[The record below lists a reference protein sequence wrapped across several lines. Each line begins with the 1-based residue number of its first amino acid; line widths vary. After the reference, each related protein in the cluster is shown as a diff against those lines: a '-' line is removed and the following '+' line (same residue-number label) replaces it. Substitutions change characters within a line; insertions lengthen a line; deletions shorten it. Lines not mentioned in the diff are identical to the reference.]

1 MEEHAAHN
9 RGVAG
14 SNPATATS
22 SFAARVVAQSPPG
35 RLLVAAS
42 GGPDS
47 TALLLALHEAGR
59 DLAVAHF
66 DHALRPHS
74 ERDAEAVVALADR
87 LQLPLITERR
97 EAPLARGSLQ
107 AAARDARYE
116 FLERARRQARAP
128 FVVLG
133 HTADDVV
140 EGLLL
145 HLLRGSGLAGLRG
158 MPERRGVFARP
169 LLRIWRHE
177 VERYLDE
184 HDVEP
189 VRDPSNG
196 DRRHARVRVRL
207 DLLPALEVGKP
218 GLTQRLHRI
227 AMLAAAR
234 QEQLERE
241 ASLSGAQPARAEAL
255 RQMYAGAGGAMPG
268 LTRRHLEAMDRL
280 LQVTESRRLDLPGG
294 IVFRVENGRPTM
306 ASETRS
312 TSIAYVLS
320 RRLCRGCDDP
330 DAGHFKPGLDLRV
343 GYRSPGLRMRT
354 RTGTRKLQDLLV
366 DAHVP
371 RSQRDVLPLVFANG
385 RLAWVPGVAISP
397 EFAAEAGGG
406 SEHVVLESAHRPSQG
421 VPF

>member
-1 MEEHAAHN
+1 
-9 RGVAG
+9 
-14 SNPATATS
+14 
-22 SFAARVVAQSPPG
+22 
-35 RLLVAAS
+35 VAA
-42 GGPDS
+42 
-47 TALLLALHEAGR
+47 LAEW
-59 DLAVAHF
+59 
-66 DHALRPHS
+66 
-74 ERDAEAVVALADR
+74 
-87 LQLPLITERR
+87 LQVPLITERR
-97 EAPLARGSLQ
+97 KAPLARGSLQ
-107 AAARDARYE
+107 AAAREARYE

-128 FVVLG
+128 FVVFG

-177 VERYLDE
+177 VERYLGEQDLE
-184 HDVEP
+184 H
-189 VRDPSNG
+189 VRDPSNS
-196 DRRHARVRVRL
+196 DRRFARVRVRL
-207 DLLPALEVGKP
+207 DLLPALEAGRP
-218 GLTQRLHRI
+218 GITQRLHRI
-227 AMLAAAR
+227 AMLAAGR
-234 QEQLERE
+234 QQQLERE
-241 ASLSGAQPARAEAL
+241 ASLDGAAPARAEAL
-255 RQMYAGAGGAMPG
+255 RQMYATAGGAMPG

-280 LQVTESRRLDLPGG
+280 LRATESRRLDLPGG

-306 ASETRS
+306 ASHARAAPT
-312 TSIAYVLS
+312 AHALN
-320 RRLCRGCDDP
+320 RRPCRGCNDP
-330 DAGHFKPGLDLRV
+330 DAAHFRPGLDLRV

-354 RTGTRKLQDLLV
+354 RAGTRKLQDLLV

-371 RSQRDVLPLVFANG
+371 RSQRDILPLVFANG